1 MRRSA
6 RRRGYARCISE
17 LQAALPVKLR
27 ASMGLWRESCLATA
41 RERRRQE
48 VGHRALFTPSR
59 HLAYQPR
66 DTPAGEKPR
75 FRKCLLADELFHR
88 RLRQRGEG
96 GNVRKVEVDGFEFAH
111 LLFVGLLISGHVA
124 GCVGS
129 VGVER

>member
-1 MRRSA
+1 MPRSA
-6 RRRGYARCISE
+6 RQRGSARCISE

-27 ASMGLWRESCLATA
+27 TSMGLWRESCLAAA

-48 VGHRALFTPSR
+48 VGHRAFFTPSR

-66 DTPAGEKPR
+66 DTPAGEKSR
-75 FRKCLLADELFHR
+75 LRKSVLADELFHR

-96 GNVRKVEVDGFEFAH
+96 GNVRKVEVDRIEFGH
-111 LLFVGLLISGHVA
+111 LLFVGLLISGHVV